1 MSEGKTRRCPLEE
14 TLSPASVSR
23 MDRRTFLLRSA
34 GLAGAL
40 ALGGCSSDKGGPTDA
55 ARSGTGGSENA
66 VARRTLRLSGGDQG
80 FPSPFA
86 YMRGG
91 GYIQASLIYD
101 TLMWKDGSGRLIPWL
116 ATSFIKSDDN
126 RLYTFE
132 LREGVTWHDGRPLT
146 AEDVAFT
153 FDYFGSQ
160 TISPQVIVQ
169 PLATITEVK
178 ATGPR
183 TVEFRL
189 SSPDYEFLGFSG
201 IGSVLIV
208 PKHIWSAIPNA
219 AQQSDPAVLVGSG
232 PYRLESYSRG
242 EGSYL
247 YQANDGYFLGRP
259 FVQRLEYRPAANPLN
274 AIAGGEVD
282 AASTSGVVPAVL
294 APFRANPELEVLDAP
309 PGNFGSGLFWNLARG
324 GALADVQFR
333 RACARAI
340 DRNDIVKRLFGGNG
354 TPGNP
359 GWIPPAN
366 PFHADVEQYPF
377 DVAAAEAMLD
387 GAGYRRPAGQDVRQG
402 PDGKPLRFTLL
413 VTNPVPPVTELV
425 VGALRAIGVEV
436 TPQGL
441 DTPTFNQRVIAGNSE
456 LSIIGSGGMN
466 TDHGEGG
473 YLQQVYSSKT
483 KTTQHAQGYSNPTV
497 DQLID
502 QQQATI
508 DAEARKKIV
517 ADIQRLVAADLPLLP
532 LFYANSY
539 TIFKKSAFDQWYYT
553 PGGVGSTVPTTD
565 NKHAFITGRKTG
577 LEVRPTR

>member
-1 MSEGKTRRCPLEE
+1 
-14 TLSPASVSR
+14 
-23 MDRRTFLLRSA
+23 MDRRTFLIRSA
-34 GLAGAL
+34 GIAGAL
-40 ALGGCSSDKGGPTDA
+40 ALGGCASTKTEEGTPDSGP
-55 ARSGTGGSENA
+55 SGAGATPEA
-66 VARRTLRLSGGDQG
+66 PVARPTLRLPGGDQG

-91 GYIQASLIYD
+91 GYIQSSLIYD
-101 TLMWKDGSGRLIPWL
+101 TLMWKDGSGKLIPWL
-116 ATSFIKSDDN
+116 ATGFKEADGG

-132 LREGVTWHDGRPLT
+132 LRDGVTWHDGRPLT

-153 FDYFGSQ
+153 FEYFRSQ

-189 SSPDYEFLGFSG
+189 SSPDYEFLGYSG
-201 IGSVLIV
+201 VGSVLIV
-208 PKHIWSAIPNA
+208 PKHIWSSVSNA
-219 AQQSDPAVLVGSG
+219 AMASDPAVLVGSG
-232 PYRLESYSRG
+232 PYKLQSYTRG

-247 YQANDGYFLGRP
+247 YQANDSYFLGRP
-259 FVQRLEYRPAANPLN
+259 FVERLEYRPVGNALN
-274 AIAGGEVD
+274 ALIAGDVD
-282 AASTSGVVPAVL
+282 AAGASGVVPAVL
-294 APFRANPELEVLDAP
+294 APFRSNPDLEVLEGP
-309 PGNFGSGLFWNLARG
+309 PGNSGSGLFWNLAKG

-340 DRNDIVKRLFGGNG
+340 DRDDMVKRLFGGNG

-366 PFHADVEQYPF
+366 PFHAPVEQYPF
-377 DVAAAEAMLD
+377 DRNAAEALLD
-387 GAGYRRPAGQDVRQG
+387 SAGYRRPAGQDVRQG
-402 PDGKPLRFTLL
+402 PDGQPLRFSLL
-413 VTNPVPPVTELV
+413 VTNPVPPVTEIV
-425 VGALRAIGVEV
+425 VSALKEVGVEL
-436 TPQGL
+436 TPQGV

-456 LSIIGSGGMN
+456 MSIIGSGGMN
-466 TDHGEGG
+466 TDHGDGG

-483 KTTQHAQGYSNPTV
+483 KTTQHAQGYVNPTV

-502 QQQATI
+502 RQQATI
-508 DAEARKKIV
+508 DVAERKKIV
-517 ADIQRLVAADLPLLP
+517 AEIQRLIAADLPLLQ

-539 TIFKKSAFDQWYYT
+539 SIFKKASFDQWYYT

-565 NKHAFITGRKTG
+565 NKHVFITGRKTG
-577 LEVRPTR
+577 LDVRPTK